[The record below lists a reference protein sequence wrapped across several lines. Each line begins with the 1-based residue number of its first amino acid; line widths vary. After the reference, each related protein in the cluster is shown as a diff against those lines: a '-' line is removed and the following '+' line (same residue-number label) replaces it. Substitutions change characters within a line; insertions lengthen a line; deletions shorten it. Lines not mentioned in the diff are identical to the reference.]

1 MRKPIYRLIGLS
13 ALIYA
18 GLIDSDVAWAA
29 ESECLVRD
37 QNELVT
43 VVICP
48 TGLSQLEWHDAG
60 VAACG
65 ARKPCAAWI
74 WDDPE
79 KAPEVAPP
87 TPTELSREE
96 ITDAVAIWV
105 NETANLITISP
116 ANE

>member
-1 MRKPIYRLIGLS
+1 MRKPVLRLIGLS
-13 ALIYA
+13 TLIYA
-18 GLIDSDVAWAA
+18 GLIYSNVVWSA

-37 QNELVT
+37 HNELVT

>member
-1 MRKPIYRLIGLS
+1 MRKPFSSLIGLS
-13 ALIYA
+13 VLIYA
-18 GLIDSDVAWAA
+18 GLIYSDVAWAA

-48 TGLSQLEWHDAG
+48 AGLSQLEWHDAG
-60 VAACG
+60 VTACG

-74 WDDPE
+74 WDDPQ

-87 TPTELSREE
+87 TPTELSRDE
-96 ITDAVAIWV
+96 IVSSVAIWD
-105 NETANLITISP
+105 NETGKLIMISP
-116 ANE
+116 ASE